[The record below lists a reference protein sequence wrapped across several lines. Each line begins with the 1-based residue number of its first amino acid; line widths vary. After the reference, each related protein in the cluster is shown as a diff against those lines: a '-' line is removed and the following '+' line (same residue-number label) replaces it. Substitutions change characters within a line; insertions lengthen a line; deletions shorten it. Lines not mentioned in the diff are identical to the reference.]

1 MKRVWQL
8 APVAY
13 VWIPVPSQW
22 PPGPART
29 ERHNTTSTPRHVSAN
44 SLSTAAAEA
53 TQTVSPLLT
62 TVFTP
67 ASQRVSTQLCAF
79 FKMYF
84 TFFSVFLPGV
94 CLLEWDEGEPCDDE
108 GDTPA
113 RDLFYYYDG
122 EEGECVEG
130 IGYRCGDGGNRFN
143 TGLDCLETCDPDSE

>member
-1 MKRVWQL
+1 MASGTCEDRETQYYFNSETRLCEQFVYSGCGGN
-8 APVAY
+8 ANRFSSAY
-13 VWIPVPSQW
+13 NCLHACRPESQY
-22 PPGPART
+22 
-29 ERHNTTSTPRHVSAN
+29 TT
-44 SLSTAAAEA
+44 
-53 TQTVSPLLT
+53 
-62 TVFTP
+62 
-67 ASQRVSTQLCAF
+67 LCIIQNLFHF
-79 FKMYF
+79 FF
-84 TFFSVFLPGV
+84 VFLPGV